1 MAMDRAIQDYQ
12 VQGNATNC
20 EVDNVINFCLIFT
33 KGRIKARYELSS
45 LGTLTM
51 PSSNTV

>member
-12 VQGNATNC
+12 VQGNTTNG

-33 KGRIKARYELSS
+33 KARYELSS